1 MLNKKCRIMGD
12 FGERFFLT
20 FVEYVIIIYE
30 KGGGME
36 KQYLSVQDW
45 IPIDVIF
52 DNGIVKLKNN
62 KYLKIIKV
70 NPINFNLKSN
80 LEKDSILNSYKIF
93 LKTCNFDI
101 QILIQSS
108 KQNLNENIK
117 KIQENIKKENKKNL
131 NDLAEDYISFIQK
144 INSIKNSS
152 IKNFYIIISNIGED
166 SIDLIFQDLNEKYF
180 KIKEC
185 LFRCGNTVQD
195 LDSKEE
201 TKKLINIFL
210 NSRIYLK

>member
-117 KIQENIKKENKKNL
+117 IIQENIKKENKKNL

>member
-1 MLNKKCRIMGD
+1 MLNKKCRIKGD

-36 KQYLSVQDW
+36 KQNLSVQNW

-52 DNGIVKLKNN
+52 DNGILKLKNN

-117 KIQENIKKENKKNL
+117 IIQENIKKENKKNL
-131 NDLAEDYISFIQK
+131 NDLADDYISFIQK

-152 IKNFYIIISNIGED
+152 IKNFYIIISNMGED

>member
-117 KIQENIKKENKKNL
+117 IIQENIKKENKKNL

-201 TKKLINIFL
+201 TKKLINFFL